1 MLIALPRL
9 FNDEPAVDV
18 EHVPGDE
25 RGHRRLGLATHVAD
39 GPADALGE
47 LAAGMAATDHDIGA
61 RRSQRR
67 RDRPAVA
74 ARSR

>member
-25 RGHRRLGLATHVAD
+25 RGHRRLGLTAHVAD
-39 GPADALGE
+39 ASANTLGE

-61 RRSQRR
+61 RRSRRR

-74 ARSR
+74 ARPR